1 MNKTLKKILF
11 LAMSLTLVL
20 GLLTACGGPKTLEE
34 ALQDEDVQEEL
45 SSLETD
51 GVTITAKGNM
61 LIYTYTFDESYDFS
75 DATIKE
81 AVVSSLQSSSE
92 EAEDAFESVVEELEN
107 STGIDDI
114 SMKVSYLE
122 AGGAVLYEHTYDF

>member
-1 MNKTLKKILF
+1 MLF
-11 LAMSLTLVL
+11 RS
-20 GLLTACGGPKTLEE
+20 LEE

-81 AVVSSLQSSSE
+81 AVVSSLQASSE